1 MFVDRAR
8 RGTPRRQSGRAHPL
22 LSDPPE
28 LPRIS
33 RARPDVSRPIKLAP
47 VRRAL
52 LSALALLTLA
62 LAAAAC
68 GGSSSSSDTTTT
80 TTGTAQAAS
89 CSKDTLELTT
99 PGKLTIATDNPSF
112 PPWFVGKKADSPW
125 DPTTPPTK
133 KGYEAGVAYAV
144 AKKLGF
150 TDGDVVWKVQQF
162 TQLFKPGSKPYDF
175 DINQVS
181 YNPKRAKA
189 VGFSDSYYDVEQAVV
204 SYKGSKIANAK
215 SLADLKDAKLGY
227 QIGTTSGDAISETI
241 KPSKSP
247 NVYSDSNAVVAAIKA
262 HQVDGIV
269 VDFPTALYM
278 SGVQIPN
285 GLIVGRLPSTGGQQE
300 HFGLVTSKGSSLIAC
315 LNKSLSELRA
325 DGTLKQLQQKWI
337 AGGSPELQ

>member
-1 MFVDRAR
+1 
-8 RGTPRRQSGRAHPL
+8 
-22 LSDPPE
+22 
-28 LPRIS
+28 
-33 RARPDVSRPIKLAP
+33 

-52 LSALALLTLA
+52 LSALALSTLVVG
-62 LAAAAC
+62 AAAC
-68 GGSSSSSDTTTT
+68 GGSGSSSGTTS
-80 TTGTAQAAS
+80 TTGPSAAAS
-89 CSKDTLELTT
+89 CSKSTLELTT

-112 PPWFVGKKADSPW
+112 PPWFIGAKADSPW
-125 DPTTPPTK
+125 DPTTTPTK

-144 AKKLGF
+144 AHKLGF
-150 TDGDVVWKVQQF
+150 TDPEVVWKVQQF

-241 KPSKSP
+241 KPSSSP
-247 NVYSDSNAVVAAIKA
+247 SVYSNSNDVVSAIKA

-278 SGVQIPN
+278 AGVQVPN
-285 GLIVGRLPSTGGQQE
+285 GLIVGRLPSTGGKQE
-300 HFGLVTSKGSSLIAC
+300 HFGLVTAKGSSLIPC
-315 LNKSLSELRA
+315 LNKALSELRA

-337 AGGSPELQ
+337 AGGAPVLS

>member
-1 MFVDRAR
+1 M
-8 RGTPRRQSGRAHPL
+8 
-22 LSDPPE
+22 
-28 LPRIS
+28 
-33 RARPDVSRPIKLAP
+33 
-47 VRRAL
+47 RRAL
-52 LSALALLTLA
+52 VSAALLSTLA
-62 LAAAAC
+62 VVAAC
-68 GGSSSSSDTTTT
+68 GGSSSDNAGGTSS
-80 TTGTAQAAS
+80 TTGSTSAAS
-89 CSKDTLELTT
+89 CSKSSLELAT
-99 PGKLTIATDNPSF
+99 PGKLTLATDNPAF
-112 PPWFVGKKADSPW
+112 PPWFIGKKADSPW

-150 TDGDVVWKVQQF
+150 SDAQIVWKVQQF

-204 SYKGSKIANAK
+204 SYKGSKIADAK

-227 QIGTTSGDAISETI
+227 QLGTTSGDAISETI
-241 KPSKSP
+241 KPSSSAS
-247 NVYSDSNAVVAAIKA
+247 VYSNSNDVVSAIKA

-278 SGVQIPN
+278 SAVQVPN

-300 HFGLVTSKGSSLIAC
+300 HFGLVTSRGSSLIPC
-315 LNKSLSELRA
+315 LNKALSELRS
-325 DGTLKQLQQKWI
+325 DGTLKQLQQQWI
-337 AGGSPELQ
+337 AGGAPVLQ

>member
-1 MFVDRAR
+1 M
-8 RGTPRRQSGRAHPL
+8 
-22 LSDPPE
+22 
-28 LPRIS
+28 
-33 RARPDVSRPIKLAP
+33 
-47 VRRAL
+47 RRAL
-52 LSALALLTLA
+52 LSALALSTLA
-62 LAAAAC
+62 VAAAAC
-68 GGSSSSSDTTTT
+68 GGSSSGSGTTS
-80 TTGTAQAAS
+80 TTGSTQAAS
-89 CSKDTLELTT
+89 CSKSTLELTT

-112 PPWFVGKKADSPW
+112 PPWFIGKKADSPW
-125 DPTTPPTK
+125 DPTTTPTK

-144 AKKLGF
+144 AHKLGF
-150 TDGDVVWKVQQF
+150 TDPEVVWKVQQF

-227 QIGTTSGDAISETI
+227 QLGTTSGDAISETI
-241 KPSKSP
+241 KPSSSP
-247 NVYSDSNAVVAAIKA
+247 SVYSNSNDVVSAIKA

-269 VDFPTALYM
+269 VDYPTALYM
-278 SGVQIPN
+278 AGVQVPN

-300 HFGLVTSKGSSLIAC
+300 HFGLVTAKGSSLIPC
-315 LNKSLSELRA
+315 LNKALSQLRA

-337 AGGSPELQ
+337 NAGGPPVLQ

>member
-1 MFVDRAR
+1 M
-8 RGTPRRQSGRAHPL
+8 
-22 LSDPPE
+22 
-28 LPRIS
+28 
-33 RARPDVSRPIKLAP
+33 
-47 VRRAL
+47 RRAL
-52 LSALALLTLA
+52 MPVLLLPLAV
-62 LAAAAC
+62 LAASC
-68 GGSSSSSDTTTT
+68 GGGSGGSDTTASTT
-80 TTGTAQAAS
+80 AAAS
-89 CSKDTLELTT
+89 CSKASLELTT

-112 PPWFVGKKADSPW
+112 PPWFIGAKPDSPW
-125 DPTTPPTK
+125 DPTTTPTK

-150 TDGDVVWKVQQF
+150 TDPEIVWKVQQF

-215 SLADLKDAKLGY
+215 SLAELKDAKLGY

-241 KPSKSP
+241 KPSQSP

-285 GLIVGRLPSTGGQQE
+285 GLIVGRLPSTGGKQE
-300 HFGLVTSKGSSLIAC
+300 HFGLVTSKGSSLIPC
-315 LNKSLSELRA
+315 LNKALAALRS
-325 DGTLKQLQQKWI
+325 DGTLQQLKAKWI
-337 AGGSPELQ
+337 AGGAPVLQ